1 MQPIQLKF
9 THTEAEYL
17 SATRLLLFGQKVL
30 LARMV
35 IVLALVFFG
44 IVMISFISDFEFPL
58 WAAVSLGLLVD
69 ASFAYVGVVDAPRR
83 VFRKDSKFRDEYALT
98 FSEDGIA
105 LKTHQIDSKL
115 AWSLYK
121 QVLENKSLY
130 VLVYDAPGRMVMTVV
145 PKRVFRHAGEESEFR
160 ELVHCKV
167 DQRVALG
174 AAHTNDQTYTYTPSN
189 LEPPDWR

>member
-1 MQPIQLKF
+1 MQPIHIKF

-17 SATRLLLFGQKVL
+17 AATRLLLIGQKVI
-30 LARMV
+30 LARFV
-35 IVLALVFFG
+35 IIMALIMFLSFALAVVG
-44 IVMISFISDFEFPL
+44 EFEL
-58 WAAVSLGLLVD
+58 WAALALGMLFNVSIFYM
-69 ASFAYVGVVDAPRR
+69 AIVDAPRR
-83 VFRKDSKFRDEYALT
+83 MFRKDSKFRDEYALT
-98 FSEDGIA
+98 FSEEGIA

-145 PKRVFRHAGEESEFR
+145 PKRVFRDATEELEFR
-160 ELVHCKV
+160 GLVHRKV
-167 DQRVALG
+167 DQSLAL
-174 AAHTNDQTYTYTPSN
+174 TNDSIGDQTYAYVPSK

>member
-1 MQPIQLKF
+1 MQPIQVKF

-17 SATRLLLFGQKVL
+17 SATRLLLFGQKVI
-30 LARMV
+30 LARLIV
-35 IVLALVFFG
+35 IMALVLFLSSALAVVGEYHLWGALALG
-44 IVMISFISDFEFPL
+44 IVFNVAIFYL
-58 WAAVSLGLLVD
+58 
-69 ASFAYVGVVDAPRR
+69 GVVDAPRR

-98 FSEDGIA
+98 FSEEGIA

-160 ELVHCKV
+160 ELVHRKV
-167 DQRVALG
+167 DQSLALAG
-174 AAHTNDQTYTYTPSN
+174 DRTNDQTYTYVPSK

>member
-1 MQPIQLKF
+1 MVVFMALV
-9 THTEAEYL
+9 
-17 SATRLLLFGQKVL
+17 LFLAVL
-30 LARMV
+30 LAV
-35 IVLALVFFG
+35 IGAYHLWGALALG
-44 IVMISFISDFEFPL
+44 ILFNVAIFYS
-58 WAAVSLGLLVD
+58 AVVN
-69 ASFAYVGVVDAPRR
+69 APRR

-98 FSEDGIA
+98 FSEEGIA

-145 PKRVFRHAGEESEFR
+145 PKRVFRHAGEESAFR
-160 ELVHCKV
+160 ELVHRKI
-167 DQRVALG
+167 DQSLALAG
-174 AAHTNDQTYTYTPSN
+174 AHTNDQTYTYVPSN

>member
-1 MQPIQLKF
+1 MQPIQVKF

-17 SATRLLLFGQKVL
+17 SATRLLLLGQKVL

-44 IVMISFISDFEFPL
+44 IVMVSLISEVEFPL
-58 WAAVSLGLLVD
+58 WAAVGIGLLID
-69 ASFAYVGVVDAPRR
+69 AGFAYMAVVDAPRR
-83 VFRKDSKFRDEYALT
+83 LFRKDSKFRDEYALT
-98 FSEDGIA
+98 FSEEGIA

-121 QVLENKSLY
+121 QVVENKSLY

-160 ELVHCKV
+160 ELVHRKV
-167 DQRVALG
+167 DQSLALAG
-174 AAHTNDQTYTYTPSN
+174 AQANDQTYTYVPSK

>member
-1 MQPIQLKF
+1 MQPIHVKF

-17 SATRLLLFGQKVL
+17 SATRLLLFGQKVI
-30 LARMV
+30 LARLV

-44 IVMISFISDFEFPL
+44 IVMVSLISDFEFPL
-58 WAAVSLGLLVD
+58 WAAVWIGLLVD
-69 ASFAYVGVVDAPRR
+69 ASFAYMGVVNAPRR

-98 FSEDGIA
+98 FSEEGIA

-130 VLVYDAPGRMVMTVV
+130 VLVYDAPARMVMTVV
-145 PKRVFRHAGEESEFR
+145 PKRVFRHAGEELEFR
-160 ELVHCKV
+160 ELVHRKI
-167 DQRVALG
+167 DQSLELASDR
-174 AAHTNDQTYTYTPSN
+174 TNDQTYTYVPSN

>member
-17 SATRLLLFGQKVL
+17 TATRLLLFGQKVL
-30 LARMV
+30 LARL
-35 IVLALVFFG
+35 IAFLALVLFG
-44 IVMISFISDFEFPL
+44 AMLLALVTEYH
-58 WAAVSLGLLVD
+58 VLGALMFALIFD
-69 ASFAYVGVVDAPRR
+69 ATIAYLAVVDAPRR
-83 VFRKDSKFRDEYALT
+83 VFRKDSKFRDEFALT
-98 FSEDGIA
+98 FSEEGIA

-130 VLVYDAPGRMVMTVV
+130 VLVFDAPGRMVMTVV
-145 PKRVFRHAGEESEFR
+145 PKRVFRDASEELEFR
-160 ELVHCKV
+160 GLVHRKV
-167 DQRVALG
+167 DQSVSL
-174 AAHTNDQTYTYTPSN
+174 TNDSISDQSYTYVPSK

>member
-17 SATRLLLFGQKVL
+17 AATRLLLFGQKVL
-30 LARMV
+30 LARL
-35 IVLALVFFG
+35 IVFMALVLFASLVFA
-44 IVMISFISDFEFPL
+44 IVAEFEL
-58 WAAVSLGLLVD
+58 WAALLLGLLFDV
-69 ASFAYVGVVDAPRR
+69 AIAYMGVVDAPRR
-83 VFRKDSKFRDEYALT
+83 VFRKDAKMRDEYALT
-98 FSEDGIA
+98 FSEEGIA
-105 LKTHQIDSKL
+105 LKTSQIDSKL

-145 PKRVFRHAGEESEFR
+145 PKRVFRHATEEMEFR
-160 ELVHCKV
+160 ELVHRKV
-167 DQRVALG
+167 DQSLSL
-174 AAHTNDQTYTYTPSN
+174 TNDSVGNQPYAYVPSK